1 MLHILKHLMV
11 QKMYMIIIWEI
22 ENLVV
27 NNLIGILNVHKYYKI
42 FSNTNINGRRNS
54 SGSISRDRRS
64 I

>member
-1 MLHILKHLMV
+1 MLHMLKHLMV

-27 NNLIGILNVHKYYKI
+27 NNRIGILNVHKYYKI
-42 FSNTNINGRRNS
+42 FSNTNINGRWNS
-54 SGSISRDRRS
+54 SGSIIRDRRS